1 MEKYLRTLDLLFDSN
16 YKTIGPE
23 AMKDRMKQYLDRD
36 HDIVGGSDYVIR
48 EWKDMRLKYE
58 QEPLSIKAL
67 EMLWLME
74 TFLYTLVKIVIVLI
88 LVAVTLCIFYLDN
101 GDF

>member
-58 QEPLSIKAL
+58 EDALATRAL
-67 EMLWLME
+67 EML
-74 TFLYTLVKIVIVLI
+74 
-88 LVAVTLCIFYLDN
+88 
-101 GDF
+101 

>member
-67 EMLWLME
+67 EML
-74 TFLYTLVKIVIVLI
+74 
-88 LVAVTLCIFYLDN
+88 
-101 GDF
+101 

>member
-48 EWKDMRLKYE
+48 EWKDTRLKYE

-67 EMLWLME
+67 EML
-74 TFLYTLVKIVIVLI
+74 
-88 LVAVTLCIFYLDN
+88 
-101 GDF
+101 

>member
-48 EWKDMRLKYE
+48 EWKDTRLKYE
-58 QEPLSIKAL
+58 EDALATRAL
-67 EMLWLME
+67 EML
-74 TFLYTLVKIVIVLI
+74 
-88 LVAVTLCIFYLDN
+88 
-101 GDF
+101 

>member
-1 MEKYLRTLDLLFDSN
+1 MSFENHTRTLDLLFDSN

-48 EWKDMRLKYE
+48 EWKEMRLRYE
-58 QEPLSIKAL
+58 EAALARKAL
-67 EMLWLME
+67 EML
-74 TFLYTLVKIVIVLI
+74 
-88 LVAVTLCIFYLDN
+88 
-101 GDF
+101 